1 MKLTLWPL
9 KGSRTLL
16 KQHSTADHLCW
27 RWLKTKI
34 LKLKFKYLTDSNADP
49 ISLLFNKKSNKL
61 WLSTFSAFRP
71 ITFQN
76 GCFFPSS
83 FFNNEILILEI
94 RLLNYKK
101 PLSASVSDAK
111 SMTYRILD
119 IFKYSNLFDILDFRS
134 SDLAIGV
141 ARCNSVKCVLILKSL
156 CIGAQCNVNKDF
168 TIYLWTKNLETT
180 VHP

>member
-1 MKLTLWPL
+1 M
-9 KGSRTLL
+9 
-16 KQHSTADHLCW
+16 AVD
-27 RWLKTKI
+27 
-34 LKLKFKYLTDSNADP
+34 
-49 ISLLFNKKSNKL
+49 
-61 WLSTFSAFRP
+61 FSAFRP
-71 ITFQN
+71 ITFPN

-111 SMTYRILD
+111 SMTYWILD

-141 ARCNSVKCVLILKSL
+141 ASCNSVKCVLIQKSL
-156 CIGAQCNVNKDF
+156 SMHRCTMQQEQRFYNISLNTLREFKLFFLALHKSESYRGLCRVPTYVGVDSCGWEKWVES
-168 TIYLWTKNLETT
+168 T
-180 VHP
+180 

>member
-1 MKLTLWPL
+1 MQTQYDCYSIRKV
-9 KGSRTLL
+9 
-16 KQHSTADHLCW
+16 
-27 RWLKTKI
+27 
-34 LKLKFKYLTDSNADP
+34 
-49 ISLLFNKKSNKL
+49 ISYGCRLQ
-61 WLSTFSAFRP
+61 RIQGP

-134 SDLAIGV
+134 LDLAIWRLQQRKV
-141 ARCNSVKCVLILKSL
+141 CIDPKICLMHWCKMQCTLLVLIDL
-156 CIGAQCNVNKDF
+156 CPV
-168 TIYLWTKNLETT
+168 
-180 VHP
+180 